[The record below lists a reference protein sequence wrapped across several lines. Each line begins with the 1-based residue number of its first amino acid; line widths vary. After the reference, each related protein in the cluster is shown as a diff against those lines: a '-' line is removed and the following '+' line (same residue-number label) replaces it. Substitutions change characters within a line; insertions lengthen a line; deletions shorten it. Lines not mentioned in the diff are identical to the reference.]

1 VELHTLAPDAPAAAV
16 ERWDRFVADAP
27 DATFFHRAGWRD
39 VLVRSF
45 GHAPHFLY
53 AEEGGEIVG
62 VLPLARMRSLLFGDA
77 LISTPF
83 CVYGGVAT
91 ARADVRHAL
100 EEAAVALGVKLGVDH
115 VEFRNLQPRRADW
128 VQHATHATFRK
139 AIVADPD
146 ANLLAI
152 PRKQRAE
159 VRKGMERP
167 PRGGAHD
174 RHRSHVGPV
183 RDERAPARYARVRAA
198 LLPRPHAGVRARLRV
213 LPRAP

>member
-1 VELHTLAPDAPAAAV
+1 MELHTLAPDAPAAAV

-159 VRKGMERP
+159 VRKGMERHLVAAP
-167 PRGGAHD
+167 TTDIDLTWDLYATSVH
-174 RHRSHVGPV
+174 RHGTPV
-183 RDERAPARYARVRAA
+183 YARRFFHDLTQIGRA
-198 LLPRPHAGVRARLRV
+198 HV
-213 LPRAP
+213 